1 MDTTVATE
9 RLQKRFA
16 KWDHDGSGRL
26 ERSDFEKEAA
36 QIASAFGKNEDSAEV
51 QPIKNALIGLFEY
64 VDQEA
69 ESGGLV
75 TEAQFVGVTEK
86 LIFEKGEAEFNRA
99 LKPVVEGIIALCD
112 KNDDGKINGAEFA
125 TWLKALG
132 MDEGQAAE
140 AFQRVDKNGNGE
152 LSVDELLAAVRDYH
166 FGVSDV
172 ELLG

>member
-1 MDTTVATE
+1 MTTTVATE

-26 ERSDFEKEAA
+26 ERADFEQEAA
-36 QIASAFGKNEDSAEV
+36 QIAQAFGKSVDSADV

-69 ESGGLV
+69 GSNGRV
-75 TEAQFVGVTEK
+75 TEEQFIGVTEK

-99 LKPVVEGIIALCD
+99 LTPVVQGIVALCD
-112 KNDDGKINGAEFA
+112 KNGDGKINGAEFA
-125 TWLKALG
+125 TWLTALG
-132 MDEGQAAE
+132 MDESQAAA
-140 AFQRVDKNGNGE
+140 AFQGVDKDGNGE
-152 LSVDELLAAVRDYH
+152 LSTDELLAAVRDYH
-166 FGVSDV
+166 FGLSDV